1 MHSNVALDAA
11 QNNITACIHG
21 AASGDIAFQGHR
33 RNIPAGCYRIVVQN
47 ITILRKRSHISACF
61 YLTLSGDSTI
71 SDIPLLADRRG
82 NIPPGFRI
90 PAIIDNAFLNMRC
103 HIPVFCGHIAKEANA
118 INTAFPTNGYAIGLP
133 GDNIALFRLNRSA
146 S

>member
-1 MHSNVALDAA
+1 MHINVAFA
-11 QNNITACIHG
+11 TAHNCIVTGIHG
-21 AASGDIAFQGHR
+21 AFPRYITIIRYR
-33 RNIPAGCYRIVVQN
+33 RNILAGCYRIVVQN
-47 ITILRKRSHISACF
+47 ITFLRKRSHISACF

-71 SDIPLLADRRG
+71 SDNPLLTDRRG

-90 PAIIDNAFLNMRC
+90 PPIINNAFLNMRC

-118 INTAFPTNGYAIGLP
+118 INTAFLTNGYAIGLL
-133 GDNIALFRLNRSA
+133 GDNIALFRRNRSA